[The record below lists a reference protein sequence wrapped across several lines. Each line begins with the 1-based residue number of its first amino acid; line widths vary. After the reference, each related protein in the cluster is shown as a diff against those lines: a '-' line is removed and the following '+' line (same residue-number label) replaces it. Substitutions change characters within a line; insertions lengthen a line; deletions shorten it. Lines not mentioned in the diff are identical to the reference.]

1 MKFGF
6 ELRFLCEFQDSILR
20 RESSPQT
27 GWSCSQ
33 VKGKLNMAGR
43 QVQRD
48 EIAGSVAVMAIVK
61 YNSICD
67 SWFQRDS
74 QFQPG

>member
-1 MKFGF
+1 
-6 ELRFLCEFQDSILR
+6 
-20 RESSPQT
+20 
-27 GWSCSQ
+27 
-33 VKGKLNMAGR
+33 MAGR

-48 EIAGSVAVMAIVK
+48 EIAGGVAVMAIVK